1 MPSELQRV
9 AQQLLATLDEIP
21 RVVAYLH
28 DRAGK
33 YRESAGWIGS
43 MSNNPSAR
51 DGRNAAGRGRQ
62 TLRRSR
68 TLPVPSPPKARS
80 LVQEMVSGQRTAPSQ
95 EDRTHPGSGRL
106 ARS

>member
-9 AQQLLATLDEIP
+9 AKQLLATLDEIP

-51 DGRNAAGRGRQ
+51 LAAMQLDEAARGCEEAAHY
-62 TLRRSR
+62 LS
-68 TLPVPSPPKARS
+68 
-80 LVQEMVSGQRTAPSQ
+80 
-95 EDRTHPGSGRL
+95 
-106 ARS
+106 